1 MSIDPLSS
9 LSAHIARLRTEHAEK
24 NGKSR
29 RKRTAEDREDT
40 SADVISESFGNT
52 SREVGG
58 LRAVISDIVRG
69 ANDQGGGSDDVLR
82 SRIVKAILIWEF
94 GPSMREHPEWK
105 PMIEKIAHALEN
117 DDRFSSAFSRMIEEF
132 RLDQKI

>member
-9 LSAHIARLRTEHAEK
+9 LSAHLARLRTEHAEK

-29 RKRTAEDREDT
+29 RKRAAEEREDP
-40 SADVISESFGNT
+40 AAEAISESFGNT
-52 SREVGG
+52 SREAGG
-58 LRAVISDIVRG
+58 LRAVISDIVRA
-69 ANDQGGGSDDVLR
+69 ANDQNGGNDDALR
-82 SRIVKAILIWEF
+82 SRIVKAILLWEF

-105 PMIEKIAHALEN
+105 PMIEKIAHALDN

-132 RLDQKI
+132 RLD